1 MFDNKFII
9 TLFSLIFAVYMIC
22 NNKNNIKEN
31 FVNDAT
37 FKVVTECS
45 VVEDSNVS
53 DALNAN
59 IFKVPGHFQKVSRQ
73 NVQSLGG
80 AHLNEHKKFNK
91 YMGVTEQ
98 NHQKQHNLMNN
109 HMLQDVVKED
119 YNHSS
124 CGSQVHK
131 RQENYPNPSSSIDES
146 IIELPPNDMTLPKE
160 KTVKCVSRLMFAN
173 KKSRTRAQGCPIRG
187 DLAIPM
193 NKSKCGWFQVSANPT
208 IDLHQGG
215 IYSISGHH
223 DKDMAILMKKGG
235 KTASGGGDIQNYNI
249 QGLGVPIDTIQ
260 VENFP

>member
-1 MFDNKFII
+1 LANIYIIKIYNKFKINIIKIFIKILLLSYKIFFLFIIIFLIINKMFDNKFII

-91 YMGVTEQ
+91 YMG
-98 NHQKQHNLMNN
+98 
-109 HMLQDVVKED
+109 
-119 YNHSS
+119 
-124 CGSQVHK
+124 
-131 RQENYPNPSSSIDES
+131 
-146 IIELPPNDMTLPKE
+146 
-160 KTVKCVSRLMFAN
+160 
-173 KKSRTRAQGCPIRG
+173 
-187 DLAIPM
+187 
-193 NKSKCGWFQVSANPT
+193 
-208 IDLHQGG
+208 
-215 IYSISGHH
+215 
-223 DKDMAILMKKGG
+223 
-235 KTASGGGDIQNYNI
+235 
-249 QGLGVPIDTIQ
+249 
-260 VENFP
+260 